1 MDDIDPMTVAIDQ
14 AAEYLRSA
22 LRAGRDAPVE
32 PQALSA
38 RASDLISVLSRAQE
52 VAMALSEQIETTA
65 RTHQLGSDDD
75 TSANEHL
82 ARASGLLVQ
91 VAGESRR
98 GGSGSGPGVERR
110 GPPEAHRAARFGRGA
125 RALIRRSRPGEG
137 HHHLAGAARE
147 NGRRAGGAGAGHA
160 CLA

>member
-1 MDDIDPMTVAIDQ
+1 MDDMDPMTVAIDQ

-22 LRAGRDAPVE
+22 LRAGRGASVE

-52 VAMALSEQIETTA
+52 LAMALSEQIETTA

-75 TSANEHL
+75 TSANEHA

-91 VAGESRR
+91 VAGEVAEA
-98 GGSGSGPGVERR
+98 GLAADQALNVLGHLKLTEQPGS
-110 GPPEAHRAARFGRGA
+110 AAA
-125 RALIRRSRPGEG
+125 PAP
-137 HHHLAGAARE
+137 
-147 NGRRAGGAGAGHA
+147 
-160 CLA
+160 